1 MSETKTVWHPLK
13 TVPYDP
19 EIHGFYDDP
28 PDNVWEGDLPT
39 EDGFYL
45 VTTPMRPSGPLEVAI
60 SEFRV
65 DEGGF
70 YIGEV
75 VAWAELPEPF
85 EPAEDFV
92 WHPVGNR
99 MATPQERAARIH
111 ARLEAP
117 GIVPTGKQP
126 VKGGVY
132 LVTTTNGDVDV
143 DEYGILCD
151 IDDWFWYD
159 CGSVI
164 AWMRFPLFSPDDRSN
179 PFWHL
184 CEECCPTENR
194 DFLVYD
200 IDGKYAVLPFDVQK
214 KAFMA
219 APCAP
224 LETSVAFAELPEPYK
239 PD

>member
-1 MSETKTVWHPLK
+1 MSETKTVWHK
-13 TVPYDP
+13 FP
-19 EIHGFYDDP
+19 EEKP
-28 PDNVWEGDLPT
+28 PELI
-39 EDGFYL
+39 ELL
-45 VTTPMRPSGPLEVAI
+45 VTHKTEKGELRIDKACFDP
-60 SEFRV
+60 
-65 DEGGF
+65 DEGWDG
-70 YIGEV
+70 IIDMVGDV
-75 VAWAELPEPF
+75 LAWAELPAPF

-92 WHPVGNR
+92 WYPVGNR

-117 GIVPTGKQP
+117 GIFPTGKQP
-126 VKGGVY
+126 AKGGVY

-159 CGSVI
+159 CGSVM
-164 AWMRFPLFSPDDRSN
+164 AWMRFPLFSPEDKSN

-200 IDGKYAVLPFDVQK
+200 IDGKYAVLPFNVQK

-224 LETSVAFAELPEPYK
+224 LETAVAFAELPEPYK